1 MLLPVQQEA
10 VANESPVLIHHPIGK
25 TLKVSVSTIKYSNQ
39 YQLKYHTN
47 HDFKSDMCGDE
58 YYY

>member
-25 TLKVSVSTIKYSNQ
+25 TLKVSVSAIKYSNQ
-39 YQLKYHTN
+39 YQLKYHAN
-47 HDFKSDMCGDE
+47 HDSESDMCGGG

>member
-10 VANESPVLIHHPIGK
+10 VTNESPVLIHHPIGK
-25 TLKVSVSTIKYSNQ
+25 TLKTSVSTIKYSNQ
-39 YQLKYHTN
+39 YQLKYQTN
-47 HDFKSDMCGDE
+47 HGFKSDMCGGG